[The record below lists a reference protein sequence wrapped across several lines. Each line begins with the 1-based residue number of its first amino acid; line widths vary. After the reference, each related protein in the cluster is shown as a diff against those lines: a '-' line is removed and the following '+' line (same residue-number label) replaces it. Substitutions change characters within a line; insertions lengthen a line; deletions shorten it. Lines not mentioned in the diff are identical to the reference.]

1 MSRPPGG
8 VLGEVATPRGKVGS
22 PVAPGEVTASPGEA
36 PADPDEAPAGPVPLD
51 LRLLIPALT
60 AWAATVALVVHGV
73 RPQLAVGATCLVL
86 ALAVLALLL
95 RRGVPPRWSTLPLV
109 ALTLAATAL
118 VLLVSAAHRATD
130 EVGPVPELA
139 AERAVVTVTGTVL
152 TEPRLVVRGD
162 ERPDLVVFQ
171 MRLTR
176 VEGRG
181 TASQV
186 STPVV
191 TFADAAWRDIPW
203 RAEVTTTARL
213 GPPDEG
219 ESVLA
224 VVQPLAG
231 PRALPDR
238 MPLLAATDHVR
249 ERLRSSVD
257 PLPVDARALI
267 PGLVIGDTSLTP
279 TDLTDAMLATGMTHL
294 SAVSGSNVAIVV
306 GSVILLCGW
315 CGVPRRWR
323 PLLAVLSLVGF
334 VLLCRPEPSVLRA
347 GAMGLVGLLGLSA
360 SRRAVSLPALA
371 TAILVLLCYDPWL
384 ARSYGFALSSLAT
397 LGLIVFARPWGDA
410 IGRRLPRRV
419 SRLGDAVSIPLAAQV
434 VCAPV
439 IVLLQGNVSTVA
451 VLTNLL
457 AAPLVAPTTLAGI
470 GAALAGTVWLPLGIL
485 VAWVGALPAWL
496 IGAVARWGARV
507 PFGTIDWVEGPA
519 GAWLLTVLTVLV
531 LAAGPWLR
539 SLLRWHPVMAAAALL
554 VLVALVWPAPGGG
567 GWPPRGWVVTG
578 CDVGQGDAFVVP
590 TGPGHAI
597 LIDTGPE
604 PQALQ
609 ECLDQLGVVAL
620 DALVLSHFHADHIGG
635 IEAVVGRLPVEIAL
649 VTPLREPPR
658 DADRVLRRLAEEGI
672 PVRAVTAGEQL
683 HLGSRRPGEPA
694 PVQATVIWPSEAA
707 AGLTTR
713 PAWGAND
720 ASLVLDLAV
729 GDTRMLFTGDIEPRS
744 ASAVRRALTGETF
757 TVLKVAHHGSAA
769 QDPGLVTGVRA
780 RVALIGVGADNN
792 FGHPS
797 RSVLELLAQTGTV
810 VLRTDQHGS
819 YAVVNDDGEFA
830 VVTSNQ

>member
-1 MSRPPGG
+1 MSRPPGR
-8 VLGEVATPRGKVGS
+8 V
-22 PVAPGEVTASPGEA
+22 PGEA
-36 PADPDEAPAGPVPLD
+36 ARPARTAAPLD
-51 LRLLIPALT
+51 LRLLVPALT
-60 AWAATVALVVHGV
+60 AWAALVALVVHGV
-73 RPQLAVGATCLVL
+73 RPQLVLGGGCLVV
-86 ALAVLALLL
+86 ALVLLVRILV
-95 RRGVPPRWSTLPLV
+95 RGVPRRWTTAPLL

-130 EVGPVPELA
+130 EVGPVTALA

-162 ERPDLVVFQ
+162 ERPDLVVFE
-171 MRLTR
+171 MRLSR

-181 TASQV
+181 TASRV
-186 STPVV
+186 NTPVV
-191 TFADAAWRDIPW
+191 VFTDRAWQAVPW
-203 RAEVTTTARL
+203 RAQVTTTARL
-213 GPPDEG
+213 GPPEEG
-219 ESVLA
+219 GRVLA
-224 VVQPLAG
+224 VLQPLAAPG
-231 PRALPDR
+231 VLPAQ
-238 MPLLAATDHVR
+238 PPVLAATDHVR

-257 PLPVDARALI
+257 PLPTDARALI

-279 TDLTDAMLATGMTHL
+279 QDLTDAMLATGMTHL

-323 PLLAVLSLVGF
+323 PLIALLSLVGF

-347 GAMGLVGLLGLSA
+347 GAMGMVGLLGLSA
-360 SRRAVSLPALA
+360 NRRAVSLPALA

-384 ARSYGFALSSLAT
+384 ARSYGFALSTLAT

-410 IGRRLPRRV
+410 IGRRLPHRV

-439 IVLLQGNVSTVA
+439 IVLLQGSVSTVA

-470 GAALAGTVWLPLGIL
+470 AAALAGTAWVPLGVL

-507 PFGTIDWVEGPA
+507 PLGTVDWVEGPA
-519 GAWLLTVLTVLV
+519 GAWLLTALTVLV

-539 SLLRWHPVMAAAALL
+539 RTVRWHPLAAAATAL
-554 VLVALVWPAPGGG
+554 VLVAAVWPTPGTG
-567 GWPPRGWVVTG
+567 GWPPPGWVVAG

-590 TGPGHAI
+590 TGPGRGV
-597 LIDTGPE
+597 LIDTGPD
-604 PQALQ
+604 PAPLR
-609 ECLDQLGVVAL
+609 ECLDHLGIAAL
-620 DALVLSHFHADHIGG
+620 DALVLSHFHADHVGG
-635 IEAVVGRLPVEIAL
+635 IEAVVGRLPVEVAL
-649 VTPLREPPR
+649 VTPLQEPPR
-658 DADRVLRRLAEEGI
+658 DAERVLRRLSAEGI

-683 HLGSRRPGEPA
+683 QLGGGSTGSA
-694 PVQATVIWPSEAA
+694 PVRADVVWPTEAA
-707 AGLTTR
+707 AGLTGR
-713 PAWGAND
+713 PGWGAND
-720 ASLVLDLAV
+720 ASLVLDLTA

-744 ASAVRRALTGETF
+744 AAAVRRALAGETF
-757 TVLKVAHHGSAA
+757 EVLKVAHHGSAA
-769 QDPGLVTGVRA
+769 QDDALVTGARA
-780 RVALIGVGADNN
+780 RVALIGVGADNT

-797 RSVLELLAQTGTV
+797 PSVLRLLARSGTV
-810 VLRTDQHGS
+810 VLRTDQHGA
-819 YAVVNDDGEFA
+819 YAVVRHEGGLA
-830 VVTSNQ
+830 VVTSDP